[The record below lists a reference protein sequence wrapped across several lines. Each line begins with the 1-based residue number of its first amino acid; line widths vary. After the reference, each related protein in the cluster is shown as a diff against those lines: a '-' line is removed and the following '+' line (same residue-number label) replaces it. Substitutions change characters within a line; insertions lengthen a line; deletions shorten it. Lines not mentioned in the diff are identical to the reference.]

1 MEVMKHL
8 TLLPFVVVCA
18 LVLLCVPASAV
29 TPDYRITPG
38 EGIGPVKLGMNPGQV
53 HEAVNVWKAKPMV
66 TGTSGGPAGWRDE
79 KAGCVIEGYQAI
91 PMGQGRF
98 GATIKVFYVDNKV
111 AQIGVD
117 SALFATNKDATVRL
131 NSVAFGRL
139 HTSLRMLPVQPSW
152 NGNVRAYYSTNKG
165 VAVTYTSLGGRRE
178 SMSAQEIFVFKPGE
192 KPIIQSPRASQD
204 AKKASPPTKPTLT
217 PAGNQ

>member
-1 MEVMKHL
+1 MEKMKHL
-8 TLLPFVVVCA
+8 TLLTFVVICS
-18 LVLLCVPASAV
+18 LSLLCASARAV

-66 TGTSGGPAGWRDE
+66 TGASGGPAGWRDE

-91 PMGQGRF
+91 PMGQGRY

-117 SALFATNKDATVRL
+117 SALFATNKNATVRL

-152 NGNVRAYYSTNKG
+152 NGNVRAYYSPNRG
-165 VAVTYTSLGGRRE
+165 IAVTYTSLGGRRE
-178 SMSAQEIFVFKPGE
+178 SMSAQEIFVFMPGE
-192 KPIIQSPRASQD
+192 QPIIQSPRASQG
-204 AKKASPPTKPTLT
+204 AKKVSPPKAPT
-217 PAGNQ
+217 PAPTADQ